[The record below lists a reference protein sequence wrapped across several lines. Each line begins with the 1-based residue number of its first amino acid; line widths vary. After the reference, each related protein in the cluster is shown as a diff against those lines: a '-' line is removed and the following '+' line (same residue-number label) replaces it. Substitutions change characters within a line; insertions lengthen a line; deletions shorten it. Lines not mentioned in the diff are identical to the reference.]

1 MELLLISAACGLTGM
16 VWVSRVRFA
25 RRFNAA
31 IDAYA
36 ELETSR
42 ERHMTR
48 ALPGLGG
55 PENDARH
62 SELL

>member
-36 ELETSR
+36 ELETIRESR
-42 ERHMTR
+42 KTR

-55 PENDARH
+55 PANGARH
-62 SELL
+62 AELI